1 MKFSAD
7 FIDKVRDANNIV
19 DIIGQYTQLSRKGHQ
34 HMGLCPFPDHNEK
47 SPSFSVSETKQL
59 YHCFGCKKSGNIF
72 TFVQDMK
79 SMNFPES
86 VEFLADRASIPI
98 PIDAQASEK
107 ETAQYQEIRD
117 KKKLMQKINLVAA
130 RYYYQNYQKLN
141 ESHKAKSYLSNRLTA
156 DEIISF
162 FKLGYASDQWEGL
175 SHHLKVQKLPLDTA
189 VEMGLLKKKAQ
200 GGYYDLFRDRIMFPI
215 FSHSGE
221 CVGFGG
227 RIIDQGQP
235 KYLNSPESAVF
246 SKGRTFYGLY
256 ENAKF
261 IRSQDEVV
269 VVEGYMDLL
278 ALFQAGFKNVVA
290 TLGTALTESH
300 AKLIK
305 RYTRNVIVLFD
316 GDAAGQSA
324 AQRSLPILLSQGL
337 MPRGLTLP
345 DNLDPDEY
353 IQKHG
358 VESLKSK
365 MQSSRELFYSFLDQA
380 MQGYTGAASD
390 KVVVIEKMAPILLAC
405 SDKSLMMLYI
415 DEIQSR
421 LQVDERWLM
430 RALAPYKE
438 KNAKMANNSPDKVPK
453 RAPEL
458 TKNSSSDVYNLS
470 EISKSERF
478 LLNLALIDAD
488 LLKML
493 ENHEVLEQFSH
504 KVLAAFLH
512 ELTQLYGQMPN
523 KFDTLSASVVS
534 KVEPKSILGLQ
545 FDEILTALNEDDRKK
560 LFNDCLRKIK
570 EAYLKRQAKNL
581 SNQLRG
587 KSSKEQLEELEQ
599 LMKIQKTK
607 LSLKTRTNEP

>member
-47 SPSFSVSETKQL
+47 SASFSVSETKQL
-59 YHCFGCKKSGNIF
+59 YHCFGCKKSGNLF

-86 VEFLADRASIPI
+86 VEFLAERASIPI
-98 PIDAQASEK
+98 PVDAQASEQDA
-107 ETAQYQEIRD
+107 AQYQEFRD
-117 KKKLMQKINLVAA
+117 KKKYMQKINLAAA
-130 RYYYQNYQKLN
+130 RFYYQNYQKI
-141 ESHKAKSYLSNRLTA
+141 SGTHKAKSYLSKRLTE
-156 DEIISF
+156 DELITF

-175 SHHLKVQKLPLDTA
+175 AHHLKVQKFPLDIA
-189 VEMGLLKKKAQ
+189 AEMGLLKKKAQ

-235 KYLNSPESAVF
+235 KYLNSPESVVF

-261 IRSQDEVV
+261 IRSLDEVI

-290 TLGTALTESH
+290 TLGTALTENH
-300 AKLIK
+300 AKLLK

-316 GDAAGQSA
+316 GDSAGQSA
-324 AQRSLPILLSQGL
+324 AQRSLPILLSQNL
-337 MPRGLTLP
+337 LPRGLTLP
-345 DNLDPDEY
+345 ENLDPDEF
-353 IQKHG
+353 IQKFG
-358 VESLKSK
+358 VETLKEK
-365 MQSSRELFYSFLDQA
+365 MQSSRELFYSSLDQA

-390 KVVVIEKMAPILLAC
+390 KVVVIEKMAPILLSC

-421 LQVDERWLM
+421 LQVDERWV
-430 RALAPYKE
+430 RSALAPFRE
-438 KNAKMANNSPDKVPK
+438 KNAKTHNISTPTKPK
-453 RAPEL
+453 NEPQL
-458 TKNSSSDVYNLS
+458 TQKSHFEVYKLG
-470 EISKSERF
+470 EINKSERF
-478 LLNLALIDAD
+478 LLNLALLDEE
-488 LLKML
+488 LLKLL

-512 ELTQLYGQMPN
+512 ELFQLYGQMPN

-545 FDEILTALNEDDRKK
+545 FDEILTGLNEEDRKK
-560 LFNDCLRKIK
+560 LFKDCIRKIK

-587 KSSKEQLEELEQ
+587 KSSKEQIEELEQ

-607 LSLKTRTNEP
+607 LSLKNSD